1 MVRHSC
7 FEQLMNRKTN
17 PGHPP
22 ACIARSSTV
31 PIPTSPRKFADVDWG
46 SRKINRNKICAE
58 CWPGAAFGPY

>member
-22 ACIARSSTV
+22 CMYRPVLYGTH
-31 PIPTSPRKFADVDWG
+31 PNIPQKVR
-46 SRKINRNKICAE
+46 
-58 CWPGAAFGPY
+58 